1 MSGDEEEV
9 GDDMLQEQHLLTNK
23 KTLVLIRSLKILPS
37 NQHIWSFASI
47 AAVIFWI

>member
-9 GDDMLQEQHLLTNK
+9 DDDMLQEQHLLTNK

-37 NQHIWSFASI
+37 NQHNWSFAQIEVVSS
-47 AAVIFWI
+47 